1 MQIQEDI
8 SMGTSSWYGEAEI
21 LKFRDGKLGAYS
33 MQFDDS
39 RLSQANIMIPHLN
52 WRGLV
57 ATFFINPGN
66 RNYENTKYTWEIICP
81 KFGHELANHTMH
93 HKGAKDYEEADYEI
107 GECSRHIWKIQRRKS
122 KLLPFQRGG
131 GTTWGVT
138 EEQIE
143 EIMSRYFLFVRPS
156 MGSMRDDIGTG
167 FKMPSYPQRAMDE
180 KTAIYVHFHGIGD
193 GNLSVTEQYFVELL
207 DYLAANRDKLWVG
220 TTSEIFKYCQEYEAL
235 SDVSITDA
243 QEGSFRTVVECDAE
257 KVNLFGAA
265 FVELY
270 DEPLT
275 VRNEV
280 PRGWSAFFVRQGK
293 EVRSYPVTEFGG
305 KVYAQYNVKPNVG
318 EAMIT
323 RI

>member
-1 MQIQEDI
+1 M
-8 SMGTSSWYGEAEI
+8 SNWYGEPEI

-39 RLSQANIMIPHLN
+39 RLSQANIMIPYLD

-57 ATFFINPGN
+57 ATFFVNPGN
-66 RNYENTKYTWEIICP
+66 RNYESTAYTWEVICP

-93 HKGAKDYEEADYEI
+93 HKGAKNYEEAEYEI
-107 GECSRHIWKIQRRKS
+107 GECSRHIWEIQRHKS

-131 GTTWGVT
+131 ATTWGVT

-143 EIMSRYFLFVRPS
+143 EIMSKYFLFERPS

-167 FKMPSYPQRAMDE
+167 FRMTSYPQRAMDE
-180 KTAIYVHFHGIGD
+180 KTAVFVHFHGIGD
-193 GNLSVTEQYFVELL
+193 GNLSVTEEYFVELL
-207 DYLAANRDKLWVG
+207 DYLVSNRDRLWVG
-220 TTSEIFKYCQEYEAL
+220 TTGEMYKYQQEYGAL

-243 QEGSFRTVVECDAE
+243 QRDSFRVVVECDE
-257 KVNLFGAA
+257 TKVNLFGSS

-270 DEPLT
+270 DEALT

-280 PRGWSAFFVRQGK
+280 PREWSAFFVRQGR
-293 EVRSYPVTEFGG
+293 EVRSYSVVEIDG
-305 KVYAQYNVKPNVG
+305 KVHTQYDVKPNAG
-318 EAMIT
+318 EAVIT
-323 RI
+323 KID